1 LGSRP
6 LRQEALYQKKF
17 RSYSA
22 AIVNRKLLI
31 VNYHFKLGGYFMG
44 FNMQKLMK
52 QAQKMQNEVARV
64 QEELKEK
71 QVEGVAGGGM
81 VRVQANGAQE
91 IISISIDPEVID
103 PEDKEMLEDLVLAA
117 VREAL
122 SAAQELA
129 SREMGKV
136 TGGMGLPGGMF

>member
-1 LGSRP
+1 
-6 LRQEALYQKKF
+6 
-17 RSYSA
+17 
-22 AIVNRKLLI
+22 
-31 VNYHFKLGGYFMG
+31 MG

-52 QAQKMQNEVARV
+52 QAQKMQTDVARV

-71 QVEGVAGGGM
+71 QVEGQAGGGV
-81 VRVQANGAQE
+81 VRAMANGVQE
-91 IISISIDPEVID
+91 ITAIFIDREVID

-122 SAAQELA
+122 AASRELAAQE
-129 SREMGKV
+129 MGRV

>member
-1 LGSRP
+1 
-6 LRQEALYQKKF
+6 
-17 RSYSA
+17 
-22 AIVNRKLLI
+22 
-31 VNYHFKLGGYFMG
+31 MG

-52 QAQKMQNEVARV
+52 QAQKMQNDVARV

-71 QVEGVAGGGM
+71 FVAGQAGGGM
-81 VRVQANGAQE
+81 VKVTANGAQE
-91 IISISIDPEVID
+91 IIGISIDPEVID

-122 SAAQELA
+122 AAAQEIA
-129 SREMGKV
+129 AQEMSRV